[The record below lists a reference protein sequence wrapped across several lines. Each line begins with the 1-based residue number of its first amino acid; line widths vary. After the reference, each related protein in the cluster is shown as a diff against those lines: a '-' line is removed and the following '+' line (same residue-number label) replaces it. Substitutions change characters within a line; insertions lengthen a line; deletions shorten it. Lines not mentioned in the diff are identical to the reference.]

1 MRVWRRECG
10 LGERPFYR
18 FIGPSS
24 PWERRKERAPPRA
37 GCCLSGARV
46 VFLLPPAKEGGES
59 GRMRRIRP
67 PPAWLGPLSPPG
79 EGRPSF
85 PLSPALKGRWPV
97 RGADRWGET
106 RGRSP
111 PCQRGRRAPSKGNGA
126 ALVLLNGHCPRKDGF
141 SPSAELLPL
150 EKKKRESAPES
161 RLLPPGGACGFSLP
175 SRQRGDRGGGGMR
188 HIRPPPAWLGPLSP
202 PGEGR
207 PGFPL
212 FPL

>member
-1 MRVWRRECG
+1 MRVWRRRCS
-10 LGERPFYR
+10 LGERPFCR

-37 GCCLSGARV
+37 GCCLPGALV

-67 PPAWLGPLSPPG
+67 PLAWLGSLSPPG

-111 PCQRGRRAPSKGNGA
+111 PCQRGRERPRRGTGPPLFSSMGTAREKTAFRHLLSCSPWKRRKERAPPRAGCCLLG
-126 ALVLLNGHCPRKDGF
+126 ALVVFL
-141 SPSAELLPL
+141 
-150 EKKKRESAPES
+150 
-161 RLLPPGGACGFSLP
+161 
-175 SRQRGDRGGGGMR
+175 
-188 HIRPPPAWLGPLSP
+188 RPPAKEGTE
-202 PGEGR
+202 GEEG
-207 PGFPL
+207 
-212 FPL
+212 